1 MARNSSDVDVC
12 TMQKMILLD
21 VDSIVT
27 LKAILKFVFDL
38 RFSFLGKSAMRLI

>member
-1 MARNSSDVDVC
+1 V
-12 TMQKMILLD
+12 D

-38 RFSFLGKSAMRLI
+38 RFSMLGKSALRRI